1 MPRERKYRV
10 KLSDEQVKRLKKVMR
25 DKATTL
31 TVRNRCQILLDM
43 DEAHGKQ
50 YLEEQCAKRCAVH
63 IATVS
68 YTVKKLKKAWMPALP
83 LNAVSILTTPV
94 VKWTAALKPN

>member
-10 KLSDEQVKRLKKVMR
+10 KLSDEQVKRLKAVMR
-25 DKATTL
+25 NKATTL

-50 YLEEQCAKRCAVH
+50 YLEEQAKVVLDTPVGKNAIGRA
-63 IATVS
+63 
-68 YTVKKLKKAWMPALP
+68 LKKT
-83 LNAVSILTTPV
+83 NFDLTKTTTGASPQ
-94 VKWTAALKPN
+94 KKMQNL

>member
-1 MPRERKYRV
+1 
-10 KLSDEQVKRLKKVMR
+10 MR
-25 DKATTL
+25 NKATTL

-68 YTVKKLKKAWMPALP
+68 YTVK
-83 LNAVSILTTPV
+83 
-94 VKWTAALKPN
+94 

>member
-1 MPRERKYRV
+1 
-10 KLSDEQVKRLKKVMR
+10 MR
-25 DKATTL
+25 NKATTL

-68 YTVKKLKKAWMPALP
+68 YTVNEVCRGRLGFLP
-83 LNAVSILTTPV
+83 NPQAQC
-94 VKWTAALKPN
+94 